1 MQSISDPRQQQLF
14 DPFER
19 IFSPLAYK
27 TIQNGWQGLFRHVI
41 LELLPAEILAGEF
54 HPDHGRPTKELYS
67 MAGLIFMSEFLDWNT
82 TQAAEAYMFRSDI
95 SYALNLKSEPQ
106 SMSTRTIERYQ
117 KLFREND
124 LANGIMNDVTSRLVE
139 LLEQNVSE
147 QRLDSTHVFSDMASF
162 GRTRLMGVTIKR
174 FLTQVIRHS
183 NETYEALPEEL
194 RERYKPSQAR
204 LFADTAKG
212 KENRRL
218 LRQQV
223 AEDMYTLV
231 EHFVDDDNFNK
242 RQTFKMLCT
251 VFKEQCDI
259 VEDKIEIRKKTGG
272 SVIQNPSDPDATYD
286 GHKGPGYQVQIAETC
301 SEDNEVQLI
310 TCGIPQTA
318 SDSDTQV
325 IGQVCESLEESGRLP
340 EQMLADTL
348 YGSDDNVQKSAKHGI
363 ELLSPVSGKYPV
375 EGKLTIGDFT
385 VDEKTETVTACPA
398 GYTPSKSIHNPET
411 GKTRTMM
418 AAEYCNTCVLKKD
431 CPVKRARRGYRF
443 DHTAKQRRLDKRRRD
458 EDSDEFRKVYSK
470 RAGIESTN
478 SGIKR
483 RTGMS
488 RLRVRG
494 EVSVYQAIVLKLAG
508 WNILQAARTRKAR
521 EYVKKQIERV
531 CSLPGL
537 SENQGILHLSGVKS
551 LRVMM
556 FICCTIINS
565 HQAAFQP
572 LLQAV

>member
-1 MQSISDPRQQQLF
+1 MQNINDPRQQQLF

-19 IFSPLAYK
+19 LFSPLAYK
-27 TIQNGWQGLFRHVI
+27 TIKNGWQGLFRHVI
-41 LELLPAEILAGEF
+41 LELLPAEVIAGEF
-54 HPDHGRPTKELYS
+54 HLEMGRPTKELYS
-67 MAGLIFMSEFLDWNT
+67 MAGLIFMSEFLNWKT
-82 TQAAEAYMFRSDI
+82 EQAAEAYMFHTDI
-95 SYALNLKSEPQ
+95 WYALNLKSEPQ

-147 QRLDSTHVFSDMASF
+147 QRLDSTHVFSDMATF

-231 EHFVDDDNFNK
+231 ELFVDDDNFNK

-251 VFKEQCDI
+251 IFKEQCDI
-259 VEDKIEIRKKTGG
+259 VEDKIEIREKTGG

-310 TCGIPQTA
+310 TCAIPQTA
-318 SDSDTQV
+318 SDSDSDV
-325 IGQVCESLEESGRLP
+325 IEQVCEALKESDHIP
-340 EQMLADTL
+340 ECLLADTL
-348 YGSDDNVQKSAKHGI
+348 YGSDENLQKSAKYGI
-363 ELLSPVSGKYPV
+363 DIVSPVSGKTPTP
-375 EGKLTIGDFT
+375 GKMTIGDFE
-385 VDEKTETVTACPA
+385 VDEETEMVTACPA
-398 GYTPSKSIHNPET
+398 GRTPSKSVYDPKT
-411 GKTRTMM
+411 GKTRTTM
-418 AAEYCNTCVLKKD
+418 AAEYCNTCALKNE
-431 CPVKRARRGYRF
+431 CPVKRAKRGYRF
-443 DHTAKQRRLDKRRRD
+443 DHTAKQRRLCNRRNN
-458 EDSDEFRKVYSK
+458 ETTDEFRKVYSK

-494 EVSVYQAIVLKLAG
+494 KGSMYHAILLRLAG
-508 WNILQAARTRKAR
+508 WNIFQAATTRKAR
-521 EYVKKQIERV
+521 EYVQQQMAGGCQHLNKCVIKALLYI
-531 CSLPGL
+531 LGL
-537 SENQGILHLSGVKS
+537 KRPDGCG
-551 LRVMM
+551 
-556 FICCTIINS
+556 
-565 HQAAFQP
+565 
-572 LLQAV
+572 LLATT